1 MQNIASKKFLTNFN
15 SITFI
20 DIETSGTEPSKCGIL
35 EFGVLKVKPNLK
47 DIIHEAN
54 FVIKPDNIEN
64 VYYDPGALK
73 VNNISLKEIN
83 DNGVSA
89 KSLRST
95 IASYFTKDTLVIGH
109 NFNFDFLFI
118 SKLLE
123 DNEDNNYNNLLKPR
137 YIDTSSLLLPL
148 VMFGLIPKNTLYEAC
163 KFFNINN
170 QGAHRAIND
179 AYITLEVFKSLTK
192 FYKNLH
198 SFSSN
203 TDEMESNQ
211 NIQSNLPTIIQS

>member
-1 MQNIASKKFLTNFN
+1 MQNLTSKKFLSKFD

-54 FVIKPDNIEN
+54 FVIKPDNIED
-64 VYYDPGALK
+64 VYYDPEALK

-83 DNGVSA
+83 DSGVSA
-89 KSLRST
+89 LSLRST
-95 IASYFTKDTLVIGH
+95 IASYFTKNTLVVGH

-123 DNEDNNYNNLLKPR
+123 NNIDNSFNNLLKPR
-137 YIDTSSLLLPL
+137 YIDTATLILPL
-148 VMFGLIPKNTLYEAC
+148 VMFGLVPKNTLHEAC

-170 QGAHRAIND
+170 SGAHRAIND
-179 AYITLEVFKSLTK
+179 AYITLEVFKSLCK
-192 FYKNLH
+192 YYKNLY
-198 SFSSN
+198 SFANPNS
-203 TDEMESNQ
+203 TQES
-211 NIQSNLPTIIQS
+211 LPAIIQS

>member
-1 MQNIASKKFLTNFN
+1 MQNLTSKKFLTKFE

-54 FVIKPDNIEN
+54 FVIKPDNIED
-64 VYYDPGALK
+64 VYYDPEALK
-73 VNNISLKEIN
+73 VNNITLKEIN
-83 DNGVSA
+83 ENGISA
-89 KSLRST
+89 KSLKET

-123 DNEDNNYNNLLKPR
+123 NNEGNSFNNLLKPR
-137 YIDTSSLLLPL
+137 YIDTSSLILPL
-148 VMFGLIPKNTLYEAC
+148 VMFGLLPKNTLYEAC

-170 QGAHRAIND
+170 SGAHRAIND
-179 AYITLEVFKSLTK
+179 AYITLEVFKALCK
-192 FYKNLH
+192 YYKNLYTIANH
-198 SFSSN
+198 DSINS
-203 TDEMESNQ
+203 TQQ
-211 NIQSNLPTIIQS
+211 NNLPIIIQS